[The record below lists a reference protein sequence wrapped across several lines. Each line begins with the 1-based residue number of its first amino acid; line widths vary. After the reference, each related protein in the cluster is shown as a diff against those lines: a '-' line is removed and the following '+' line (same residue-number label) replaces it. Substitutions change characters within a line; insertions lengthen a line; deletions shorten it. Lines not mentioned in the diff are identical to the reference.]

1 MGFGFVLDFLD
12 ALFIQALTKTEIM
25 KLTVETTKCKNISF
39 ALSILIIFFNELLK
53 DFSQN

>member
-1 MGFGFVLDFLD
+1 MGFGFALDFLD

-25 KLTVETTKCKNISF
+25 KFTVETTKCKNLSF